1 MKRRTDAREIY
12 IERERD
18 RYIHTYIER
27 EVPLMI
33 PRTEGRFLKNH
44 STAIQDNVLIA
55 VETCS
60 KVS

>member
-1 MKRRTDAREIY
+1 
-12 IERERD
+12 
-18 RYIHTYIER
+18 
-27 EVPLMI
+27 MI
-33 PRTEGRFLKNH
+33 PRTEGRFLKTH